1 MLTVTFLGT
10 GTSVGV
16 PVPLC
21 DCRVC
26 HSQDSRDQRWRS
38 SVYIETPSACWVID
52 TAVEFRL
59 QAIRAKI
66 ARLDAVIYT
75 HAHADHILGFDDLRR
90 FSTANGDEMP
100 IYASKETLA
109 HLARTFAYAFNS
121 EIKIPGYVQPLVYA
135 IDGPFC
141 LGDNE
146 IIPIPVE
153 HGRIH
158 TLGFL
163 VRQGEYSKFGY
174 ISDCKV
180 ISDQGLH
187 DLAGVETLVLGT
199 PLKMSRFSHLS
210 LTEGLA
216 LVSLLKPR
224 QAYFTHLGHDFLH
237 AETEK
242 SLPENCFLAYD
253 GLRLELS

>member
-26 HSQDSRDQRWRS
+26 RSSDSRDQRWRS
-38 SVYIETPSACWVID
+38 SVYIETHSASWVID

-59 QAIRAKI
+59 QTIRAQI
-66 ARLDAVIYT
+66 PHIDAVIYT

-90 FSTANGDEMP
+90 FSTENGDEMP
-100 IYASKETLA
+100 IYASKETLYN
-109 HLARTFAYAFNS
+109 LIRIFEYAFNN
-121 EIKIPGYVQPLVYA
+121 ETKIPGYVRPVAHA
-135 IDGPFC
+135 IDGPFW

-146 IIPIPVE
+146 IVPIPVE

-163 VRQGEYSKFGY
+163 VRQGERSKFGY

-180 ISDQGLH
+180 ISDEGLH

-199 PLKMSRFSHLS
+199 PLKMSRFSHLT

-216 LVSLLKPR
+216 LVSLLKPK
-224 QAYFTHLGHDFLH
+224 QAFFTHLGHDFLH

-242 SLPENCFLAYD
+242 MLPENCFLAYD
-253 GLRLELS
+253 GLRLEL

>member
-26 HSQDSRDQRWRS
+26 RSTDSRNQRWRS
-38 SVYIETPSACWVID
+38 SVYIETPTASWVID

-59 QAIRAKI
+59 QALRAKI
-66 ARLDAVIYT
+66 VRLDAVIYT

-90 FSTANGDEMP
+90 FSSANGDEMP

-109 HLARTFAYAFNS
+109 SLTRAFQYAFS
-121 EIKIPGYVQPLVYA
+121 GEAKFPGYVQPLTYV
-135 IDGPFC
+135 IDGPFK

-163 VRQGEYSKFGY
+163 VRQGNRPIFGY

-210 LTEGLA
+210 LTEGMA
-216 LVSLLKPR
+216 LVSLLKPKR
-224 QAYFTHLGHDFLH
+224 AFFTHLGHDFLH

-242 SLPENCFLAYD
+242 LLPEGCSLAYD
-253 GLRLELS
+253 GLRLEL